1 MKIWIGGG
9 VAHGKSTFAKKLA
22 KETGWALLDLDSII
36 FKDNCGNRHL
46 ESETEM
52 KLREFIKN
60 NQNWIIEGAQ
70 KRTFCFQGISKADII
85 IIIKLN
91 KFMALG
97 RFFFKTA

>member
-1 MKIWIGGG
+1 
-9 VAHGKSTFAKKLA
+9 
-22 KETGWALLDLDSII
+22 
-36 FKDNCGNRHL
+36 
-46 ESETEM
+46 M